1 MFAKRLLEKA
11 IHSPTQGDSWHGNS
25 AWKDLD
31 LRVYVHYGVPSTASI
46 LAFDPIQSLLAI
58 GTLDGRIKV
67 IGGDG
72 IEGLFMSPRQLPIKH
87 LEFLRNQGIL
97 VSISNDNYIQVW
109 NLERRSLASCLQWQS
124 NITAFSVITGS
135 NFIYIG
141 DDHGLLSV
149 LKCNAESGEL
159 CQLPYHIPATSISKV
174 SGISFPDDHH
184 MIVGVLHQPCPSGD
198 RVLIA
203 YECGLLIL
211 WDVTEG
217 QILFIGGGKDL
228 HLKDGFANSAIKEDN
243 LSGDTS
249 GRYLGEKEISALCW
263 ASGDGSIVAV
273 GYVDGDILFWKTS
286 SSSINK
292 APVANL
298 PSSDVVRLR
307 LSSEERRLPVIVLQ
321 WFPTKKSH
329 NYNGLLF
336 AYGGDQ
342 IGAEEVLT
350 VLNLEWSSGAENLR
364 CTGRIDLTLTGS
376 FADMILLPSVGA
388 GGNLSADLLLLTN
401 PGQLHFYD
409 DSYLSTLMSQH
420 KRKLSVPALEF
431 PTVIPGRNPLL
442 TSARLYKLPECSSK
456 DLSKISSVARPTAS
470 VHGGSDRPLTGG
482 VPCQL
487 SSTEESGIGRVYI
500 GGYQDGSVRMWDAT
514 HSILSSIFTLQGQVQ
529 GIQVAGLTAPVS
541 SLDLCVFT
549 LHLAVG
555 NESGLVL
562 IYNLKSRT
570 TDKNFHFI
578 TDSKHEVH
586 PLLSEEACQCKAVFS
601 LFNSPVQVLQFVNH
615 ATKLAVGFQSGQVAV
630 LDMGPVSVLFCS
642 DCSCGSLS
650 PVVSICWRSSSN
662 TDNMLKSQKTV
673 EVNMPTDPIDE
684 LVFVLTKD
692 AKILIIDGGMGNR
705 ISSRPLLLKKKSIPI
720 AMYVIDDHISVSSE
734 QSAKDTS
741 SRKDATT
748 EDKVAKGLHET
759 AQLKSSKDA
768 FSAGRSLDSLLLL
781 CYEDSL
787 RLYSTKSVIQGNHKT
802 SRKVKHAKP
811 CCWTSTL
818 RKEGKVSGLVA
829 LYQTGDLEIRSLPDL
844 ALVKVSSLVS
854 ILRWNFTANM
864 DKMMASDGSQIAL
877 ANGCELA
884 LISLEDGEDDLR
896 AMGALPCL
904 HDQVLAAAADAADA
918 ALTFSSQKKKQAS
931 APGILR
937 GIVKGF
943 KMREAENKGKHSATS
958 KSDVTHLEDV
968 FSKPPFVDQLPT
980 LRNNQEIV
988 DPSSGTDDQ
997 EVELSID
1004 DIEIDDLAPMAS
1016 ASVYKPQ
1023 NKDNRTEREKLF
1035 EGATDVTEPRL
1046 RTPEEIIAKYRKRDP
1061 AAVAEEARN
1070 KLLERQAKLERIN
1083 QRTAEL
1089 QSGAEDFASLAN
1101 ELVKVMERRKW
1112 WHI

>member
-1 MFAKRLLEKA
+1 MFAKRLFEKA
-11 IHSPTQGDSWHGNS
+11 IHSPSQGDAQHDNS
-25 AWKDLD
+25 VWKDLD

-46 LAFDPIQSLLAI
+46 LAFDPIQRLLAI

-72 IEGLFMSPRQLPIKH
+72 IEGLFVSPRQVPIKH

-109 NLERRSLASCLQWQS
+109 NLESRSLASCLQWES
-124 NITAFSVITGS
+124 NVTAFSVIAGS
-135 NFIYIG
+135 NFIYVG
-141 DDHGLLSV
+141 DEHGLLSV
-149 LKCNAESGEL
+149 LKCDAESGEL

-174 SGISFPDDHH
+174 LEISFPDDHH
-184 MIVGVLHQPCPSGD
+184 PIVGVLHQPCLSGD

-211 WDVTEG
+211 WDVSKG
-217 QILFIGGGKDL
+217 RILFTGGGKDL
-228 HLKDGFANSAIKEDN
+228 CLKDGSFSSAFKKDN
-243 LSGDTS
+243 LSEDTS
-249 GRYLGEKEISALCW
+249 GYYLGEKEISALCW
-263 ASGDGSIVAV
+263 ASCDGSIAAV

-286 SSSINK
+286 SSSVDK
-292 APVANL
+292 APGANL

-342 IGAEEVLT
+342 IGADEVLT
-350 VLNLEWSSGAENLR
+350 VLNLEWSSGAETLR
-364 CTGRIDLTLTGS
+364 CIGRVDLTLAGS

-388 GGNLSADLLLLTN
+388 GGNLSVDLLLLTC
-401 PGQLHFYD
+401 PGQLHFFD

-420 KRKLSVPALEF
+420 ERKPSVSALEF
-431 PTVIPGRNPLL
+431 PTVIPARNPLL

-456 DLSKISSVARPTAS
+456 DLSKISAVAKPVTSVN
-470 VHGGSDRPLTGG
+470 GISDWPLTGG
-482 VPCQL
+482 VPCQI
-487 SSTEESGIGRVYI
+487 SNIEESVIGRVYI
-500 GGYQDGSVRMWDAT
+500 AGYQDGSVRMWDAT
-514 HSILSSIFTLQGQVQ
+514 HPILSSIFTLEGQVQ
-529 GIQVAGLTAPVS
+529 GIQVAGLTAAVS

-549 LHLAVG
+549 LNLAVG

-562 IYNLKSRT
+562 IYNLKSGT

-578 TDSKHEVH
+578 TDYRHEVH
-586 PLLSEEACQCKAVFS
+586 PLLSEAACQCKAVFS
-601 LFNSPVQVLQFVNH
+601 LFSSPVQVLQFVNH
-615 ATKLAVGFQSGQVAV
+615 ASKLAVGFQSGQVAV
-630 LDMGPVSVLFCS
+630 LDMGPLSVLFCS

-650 PVVSICWRSSSN
+650 PVISIYWRSSGNIDN
-662 TDNMLKSQKTV
+662 TLKSQKIA
-673 EVNMPTDPIDE
+673 EVNMPMDRIDE
-684 LVFVLTKD
+684 SVFVLTKD
-692 AKILIIDGGMGNR
+692 AKILIIAGGTGNR
-705 ISSRPLLLKKKSIPI
+705 ISSRPLLLKKKSTPI
-720 AMYVIDDHISVSSE
+720 AMYVIDDNISVSSE
-734 QSAKDTS
+734 LSTKDTS

-748 EDKVAKGLHET
+748 EGTVAKDLHET
-759 AQLKSSKDA
+759 AHLKSAKDA
-768 FSAGRSLDSLLLL
+768 CSAGRLLDSLLLL

-818 RKEGKVSGLVA
+818 RKDGKVRGLVV

-844 ALVKVSSLVS
+844 ALVKVSSLMA
-854 ILRWNFTANM
+854 ILRWKFQANM

-896 AMGALPCL
+896 ALGALPCL
-904 HDQVLAAAADAADA
+904 HDQVLAAAADT
-918 ALTFSSQKKKQAS
+918 ALTFSTQKKKQAS

-943 KMREAENKGKHSATS
+943 KMREAANNGKHAATS
-958 KSDVTHLEDV
+958 KSGVTHLGDV
-968 FSKPPFVDQLPT
+968 FSKSPFADQLPT
-980 LRNNQEIV
+980 LGNNQEIV
-988 DPSSGTDDQ
+988 DASSRTNDQ
-997 EVELSID
+997 EEELSID
-1004 DIEIDDLAPMAS
+1004 DIDIDDLAPTTS
-1016 ASVYKPQ
+1016 NSICKPQ
-1023 NKDNRTEREKLF
+1023 NKDNRMERDKLF
-1035 EGATDVTEPRL
+1035 DGATDVTEPRL

-1061 AAVAEEARN
+1061 AAVAEQARN

-1101 ELVKVMERRKW
+1101 ELVKVMESRKW

>member
-1 MFAKRLLEKA
+1 MFAKRLFEKA
-11 IHSPTQGDSWHGNS
+11 IHSPPPQGDAQHGNS

-46 LAFDPIQSLLAI
+46 LAFDPIQRLLAI

-72 IEGLFMSPRQLPIKH
+72 IEGLFISPKPLPIKH

-97 VSISNDNYIQVW
+97 VSISNDNFIQVW
-109 NLERRSLASCLQWQS
+109 NLESRSLASCLQFES
-124 NITAFSVITGS
+124 NITAFSVIAGS

-141 DDHGLLSV
+141 DEHGLLSV
-149 LKCNAESGEL
+149 LKCDAESGEL
-159 CQLPYHIPATSISKV
+159 CQLPYHIPATTISKV
-174 SGISFPDDHH
+174 LGISCPDDHH
-184 MIVGVLHQPCPSGD
+184 PIVGVLHQPCLLGD

-203 YECGLLIL
+203 YESGLLIL
-211 WDVTEG
+211 WDVSEG
-217 QILFIGGGKDL
+217 QILFTGGGKDL
-228 HLKDGFANSAIKEDN
+228 HLKDGFANSALKDDN
-243 LSGDTS
+243 LSDDTS
-249 GRYLGEKEISALCW
+249 GCDLGEKEISALCW
-263 ASGDGSIVAV
+263 ASCDGSIAAV

-292 APVANL
+292 APGDNL

-350 VLNLEWSSGAENLR
+350 VLNLEWSSGAETLR
-364 CTGRIDLTLTGS
+364 CTGRVDLTLAGS

-388 GGNLSADLLLLTN
+388 GGSRSADLLLLTN

-420 KRKLSVPALEF
+420 ERKPSVSALEF
-431 PTVIPGRNPLL
+431 PTVIPLRNPLL

-456 DLSKISSVARPTAS
+456 DLSKISSVARPAAS
-470 VHGGSDRPLTGG
+470 IHGGSDWPLTGG

-514 HSILSSIFTLQGQVQ
+514 HPILSSIFTLQGQVQ
-529 GIQVAGLTAPVS
+529 GIQVAGLTASVS

-549 LHLAVG
+549 LNLAVG
-555 NESGLVL
+555 NESGLVV
-562 IYNLKSRT
+562 IYNLKSGT

-650 PVVSICWRSSSN
+650 PVVSIYWRSSSN
-662 TDNMLKSQKTV
+662 IDNTLKSEKIA
-673 EVNMPTDPIDE
+673 EVNMQTDPIDE

-692 AKILIIDGGMGNR
+692 AKILIIDGGTGKR
-705 ISSRPLLLKKKSIPI
+705 ISSRPLLLKKKSTPI
-720 AMYVIDDHISVSSE
+720 AMYVIDDNISVSSE
-734 QSAKDTS
+734 QSAKDTPS

-748 EDKVAKGLHET
+748 EGKVAKE
-759 AQLKSSKDA
+759 AC
-768 FSAGRSLDSLLLL
+768 SAGRLLDSLLLL

-787 RLYSTKSVIQGNHKT
+787 CLYLTKSVIQGNHKT

-818 RKEGKVSGLVA
+818 RKDGKVSGLA
-829 LYQTGDLEIRSLPDL
+829 MLYQTGDLEIRSLPNL
-844 ALVKVSSLVS
+844 ALVKVSSLVA
-854 ILRWNFTANM
+854 ILRWNFKANM

-884 LISLEDGEDDLR
+884 LISLEDEDDLR
-896 AMGALPCL
+896 SFCRALEALPCL
-904 HDQVLAAAADAADA
+904 HDQVLAAAADAA
-918 ALTFSSQKKKQAS
+918 LTFSSQKKKQAS
-931 APGILR
+931 SPRILR

-943 KMREAENKGKHSATS
+943 KMREAANKGKHAATS
-958 KSDVTHLEDV
+958 KSGVTHLEDV
-968 FSKPPFVDQLPT
+968 FSKSPFADQLPT
-980 LRNNQEIV
+980 LRNNQETV
-988 DPSSGTDDQ
+988 DPSSSTNDQ

-1004 DIEIDDLAPMAS
+1004 DIEIDDPAPMAS

-1023 NKDNRTEREKLF
+1023 NQDNRTEREKLF
-1035 EGATDVTEPRL
+1035 EGATDVMEPRL

-1061 AAVAEEARN
+1061 AAVAEQARN

-1089 QSGAEDFASLAN
+1089 QTGAEDFASLAN
-1101 ELVKVMERRKW
+1101 ELVKVMESRKW